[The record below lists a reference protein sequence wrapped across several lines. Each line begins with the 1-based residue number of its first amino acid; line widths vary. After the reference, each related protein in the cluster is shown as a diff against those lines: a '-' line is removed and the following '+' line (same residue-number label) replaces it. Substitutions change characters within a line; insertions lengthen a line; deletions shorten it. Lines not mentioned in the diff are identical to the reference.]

1 MKHLLLFSLF
11 CSCLWADLPLLVE
24 DLVSGDGN
32 VRLETS
38 LAYTNSHTQ
47 GVALGEPIIIQTS
60 STSFVAL
67 PSDFGENEQ
76 QNENLIGTLG
86 LHYGLTSAADIYVR
100 GSYLLGY
107 RQQKGLES
115 QTNEFEHKGI
125 DSWIGVNYEFL
136 KDDSVVGILGY
147 LEAAIYEKN
156 INKVSYFHSGQI
168 GATIYKSIDPVVL
181 VLNAAYRHS
190 HKRKDKS
197 GHYTPGD
204 VLLLQPS
211 VGFAANEW
219 VTLSFGFQWL
229 HQRASKFDDTKQG
242 FHRSLV
248 QPTFGV
254 GYGFARG
261 NILNLTFKAATQ
273 KDSNNDIMLHW
284 AYTF

>member
-1 MKHLLLFSLF
+1 MRIS
-11 CSCLWADLPLLVE
+11 SALW
-24 DLVSGDGN
+24 
-32 VRLETS
+32 VRIMES
-38 LAYTNSHTQ
+38 Q
-47 GVALGEPIIIQTS
+47 M
-60 STSFVAL
+60 
-67 PSDFGENEQ
+67 Q
-76 QNENLIGTLG
+76 QIF
-86 LHYGLTSAADIYVR
+86 YVR

-107 RQQKGLES
+107 KQQKELET
-115 QTNEFEHKGI
+115 QKADFEHKGV
-125 DSWIGVNYEFL
+125 DSWVGVNYEFL
-136 KDDSVVGILGY
+136 KDDSIIGILAY

-156 INKVSYFHSGQI
+156 INKPSYFHSAQI

-190 HKRKDKS
+190 HKRKEDN

-204 VLLLQPS
+204 VVLLQPS

-229 HQRASKFDDTKQG
+229 HQRASKLEGARQG
-242 FHRSLV
+242 FHRSLA

>member
-1 MKHLLLFSLF
+1 MKYLPLLPLL
-11 CSCLWADLPLLVE
+11 CSFLWADLPLLVE
-24 DLVSGDGN
+24 DLVSGRGKF
-32 VRLETS
+32 RLETS

-47 GVALGEPIIIQTS
+47 GVALGEPMFIQTS
-60 STSFVAL
+60 STSFVAV
-67 PSDFGENEQ
+67 PSDFGQSEQ

-86 LHYGLTSAADIYVR
+86 VHYGISHAADVYVR

-107 RQQKGLES
+107 KQQKELEA
-115 QTNEFEHKGI
+115 QRNDFEHKGV
-125 DSWIGVNYEFL
+125 DSWVGVNYEFL
-136 KDDSVVGILGY
+136 KDDSIIGILGY
-147 LEAAIYEKN
+147 IEAAIYEKN
-156 INKVSYFHSGQI
+156 INRPSYFHSGQI

-190 HKRKDKS
+190 HKRKEDN

-204 VLLLQPS
+204 VILLQPS

-229 HQRASKFDDTKQG
+229 HQRASKLEGARQG
-242 FHRSLV
+242 FHRSLA